1 MKEYIP
7 IFIIVSLVL
16 TWTEIRYQ
24 KLFSHVEKLEQ
35 AIDIQKTKNT
45 YQNGE
50 QHSQTE
56 KSSPQNSYKP
66 NQKIVQKA
74 SKKSKKTEKRREE
87 QYESKSLDLD
97 DPDIQEELHQFL
109 EEREKEQKEIQRAEG
124 IGQYLDYIDKKIETY
139 AQNHQLPASVSQAV
153 MLEIQARTNEYLA
166 VEHAAE
172 DGELDW
178 SEAKPEMVRI
188 KEEGKINL
196 TELLGGEE
204 EYQEFERFVWGGK

>member
-1 MKEYIP
+1 MEPNACRHY
-7 IFIIVSLVL
+7 F
-16 TWTEIRYQ
+16 
-24 KLFSHVEKLEQ
+24 
-35 AIDIQKTKNT
+35 
-45 YQNGE
+45 
-50 QHSQTE
+50 E
-56 KSSPQNSYKP
+56 KS
-66 NQKIVQKA
+66 
-74 SKKSKKTEKRREE
+74 RRRFGS
-87 QYESKSLDLD
+87 Q
-97 DPDIQEELHQFL
+97 
-109 EEREKEQKEIQRAEG
+109 REKYCG
-124 IGQYLDYIDKKIETY
+124 ILSKYWCGWIEHWTY

-153 MLEIQARTNEYLA
+153 MLELQARTNEYLA